1 MSLRRKL
8 STEDQATIEQQQQ
21 QEETARQLRAGV
33 ARFKETFSLSALQD
47 RLPLCFPTPLAQPE
61 LPRFRALSW
70 YTYPG
75 WAALRDRKQ
84 LAAMSAFYIALHLI
98 DFSPLRAELV
108 NLTGIA
114 LNAPG
119 QTPFDPVSLFLCC
132 LLRWEKGLG
141 WKELAKFLAGP
152 EGACWRALC
161 GSQQCTPS
169 GSTMRHF
176 FNTLGSAFDT
186 DLCPRFITL
195 LHNAGLLPESTP
207 DPATPPARGLP
218 LTSDGMLH
226 EAHSSMRCG
235 KVTDT
240 CYQPTSPE
248 APRPCPAREAGQE
261 GCDCSSQACQHACR
275 LVTPRDPQAR
285 LIHYSGSNQEGEED
299 PDRAR
304 NVYGYHSYA
313 QLLCDDELHLSW
325 VGHTSVH
332 AANTDERVIFP
343 ADFRHFRQRLPYIRI
358 AEVVADAAVGYT
370 DCLETVY
377 GAGAVPVIVIRRDP
391 SDKDPRICQ
400 WRGYDNDGHP
410 LCPHGYPMRFNGLDY
425 QRLRAGWV
433 CRQVCTR
440 LPNAKPEDAQ
450 CPFRDPER
458 PLGYIQHIGCAFIHP
473 DGTQHA
479 RLARL
484 YPYGSELWKAH
495 YAARKNAVEGR
506 NSQLTR
512 LGLKRVWSYDLTGA
526 TADLTFADLLINLR
540 TLGRLVQEASALVT

>member
-8 STEDQATIEQQQQ
+8 TTEDQAAIEQQQQ
-21 QEETARQLRAGV
+21 REETARQLRTGV

-47 RLPLCFPTPLAQPE
+47 QLPLRFPTPPVQPE
-61 LPRFRALSW
+61 QPRFRALSW
-70 YTYPG
+70 YAYPG
-75 WAALRDRKQ
+75 WTALCDPRQ
-84 LAAMSAFYIALHLI
+84 LASMSAFYIPLHLI

-108 NLTGIA
+108 HLTGIA

-119 QTPFDPVSLFLCC
+119 QTPFDPLSLFLCC
-132 LLRWEKGLG
+132 LLRLEKGLG

-152 EGACWRALC
+152 EAACWRALF
-161 GSQQCTPS
+161 GFQQRTP
-169 GSTMRHF
+169 GASTMRRF
-176 FNTLGSAFDT
+176 FNALGTAFNT

-195 LHNAGLLPESTP
+195 LHSAGLLPQP
-207 DPATPPARGLP
+207 TPPPERGLP
-218 LTSDGMLH
+218 LTCDGMLH
-226 EAHSSMRCG
+226 AAHSSMRCG

-240 CYQPTSPE
+240 CYQPTSPQ
-248 APRPCPAREAGQE
+248 APRPCPAREAGHE

-285 LIHYSGSNQEGEED
+285 LIHYSGTNQEGEQD

-304 NVYGYHSYA
+304 DVYGYRSYA
-313 QLLCDDELHLSW
+313 QLLRDDELHLAW
-325 VGHTSVH
+325 VGFTSVH

-343 ADFRHFRQRLPYIRI
+343 VDFQHFRQRLPYLPI
-358 AEVVADAAVGYT
+358 AEVVADSALGYT

-377 GAGAVPVIVIRRDP
+377 TAGAIPVIVIRRAP

-400 WRGYDNDGHP
+400 WRGYDKDGHP
-410 LCPHGYPMRFNGLDY
+410 LCAHGYPMRFNGLDY
-425 QRLRAGWV
+425 QRLRACWV
-433 CRQVCTR
+433 CRQLCTR

-458 PLGYIQHIGCAFIHP
+458 PLGYIQHVSSAFIHP

-495 YAARKNAVEGR
+495 YAPRKNAVEGR

-512 LGLKRVWSYDLTGA
+512 LGLKRLWSYGLTGA